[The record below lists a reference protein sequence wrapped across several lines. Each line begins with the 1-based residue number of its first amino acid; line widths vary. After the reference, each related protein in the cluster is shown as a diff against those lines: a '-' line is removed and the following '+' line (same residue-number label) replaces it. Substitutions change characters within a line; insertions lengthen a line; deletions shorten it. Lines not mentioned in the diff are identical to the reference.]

1 MKEGNRKEKEMGPRE
16 CVEHPTRSLG
26 SRWPA
31 PKFSI
36 FFPRPRAWQGH
47 GVPGPP
53 QQPVKL
59 IAVPRRVG
67 LEGLYGI
74 PCASCLRGLDM
85 LNATRAPRGT
95 GSFFDESAGQFGCD
109 SPTRTARKTVRSW
122 SGPLATNRTRRLQR
136 STITAHPNHAAS
148 RAVRL

>member
-74 PCASCLRGLDM
+74 PCASCLRGLD
-85 LNATRAPRGT
+85 LNQRREPLSKSRLEPRRHK
-95 GSFFDESAGQFGCD
+95 Q
-109 SPTRTARKTVRSW
+109 
-122 SGPLATNRTRRLQR
+122 RLV
-136 STITAHPNHAAS
+136 N
-148 RAVRL
+148 